1 MPPAGRNGLIS
12 RQAAVD
18 PAQRDRQVRGEG
30 VRQVRGEQ
38 WPLPTE
44 APPHLIGRAAETA
57 ALRRLLDGRRLVT
70 VTGLPGV
77 GKTAVSVAA
86 AAAAAGNFADGALL
100 VRLDTLRDEVLL
112 PHTIMAALQL
122 PDRFTRSPLEVLTS
136 QLRDRHL
143 LLVLDTCEHLLGACA
158 GLAMALLTPCP
169 KVQILATSR
178 EPLRVPGEAELAIRP
193 LLLRDAL
200 ALFVRRAGQAG
211 VAVAAENR
219 AAASSIC
226 VQLDKLPLAIEL
238 AAGEL
243 ARAEAARNEEV
254 PGEAVPGEATSG
266 RLASLLRHLEADY
279 DFPRDP
285 DQPAARHQTLRA
297 AIGWSH
303 ELCTPAERLLWAR
316 LSVFAGSFRLPDA
329 QDVAATSQ
337 LPDEVVTAGLSL
349 LTERS
354 VLLTDKRTPG
364 EYFLPVI
371 LRGYGRQM
379 LRRLGEDA
387 EFAER
392 YRRWQ
397 DSRRRGRGH
406 RSAT

>member
-1 MPPAGRNGLIS
+1 VPGPASPVSHPP
-12 RQAAVD
+12 
-18 PAQRDRQVRGEG
+18 E
-30 VRQVRGEQ
+30 
-38 WPLPTE
+38 
-44 APPHLIGRAAETA
+44 LIGRAAEMA
-57 ALRRLLDGRRLVT
+57 AVRRLLDSRRLVT

-77 GKTAVSVAA
+77 GKTAVSMAA

-100 VRLDTLRDEVLL
+100 VRLDTLRDETLL
-112 PHTIMAALQL
+112 PHTIMATLQV

-143 LLVLDTCEHLLGACA
+143 LLVLDTCEHLLGSCA
-158 GLAMALLTPCP
+158 GLAMALLTACP
-169 KVQILATSR
+169 KLQILATSR

-200 ALFVRRAGQAG
+200 ALFVQRAGQAG
-211 VAVAAENR
+211 VAVAAQNR
-219 AAASSIC
+219 ATAASIC

-243 ARAEAARNEEV
+243 ARNEAARNEAARN
-254 PGEAVPGEATSG
+254 EAARNEATRNEAAG
-266 RLASLLRHLEADY
+266 RTPADRLADLLSHLEADY
-279 DFPRDP
+279 DFAHDP
-285 DQPAARHQTLRA
+285 GQPAARHQTLRA

-316 LSVFAGSFRLPDA
+316 LSVFAGPFRLPDA
-329 QDVAATSQ
+329 QDVCTTSQ
-337 LPDEVVTAGLSL
+337 LSDEVVTAGLSL

-354 VLLTDKRTPG
+354 VLLADERTPG

-379 LRRLGEDA
+379 LHRLGEDA
-387 EFAER
+387 EFKER

-397 DSRRRGRGH
+397 DTRRRGRGF
-406 RSAT
+406 RAAN

>member
-1 MPPAGRNGLIS
+1 
-12 RQAAVD
+12 
-18 PAQRDRQVRGEG
+18 
-30 VRQVRGEQ
+30 VRGEQ
-38 WPLPTE
+38 WPQPTE
-44 APPHLIGRAAETA
+44 APQDLIGRAAETA
-57 ALRRLLDGRRLVT
+57 AIRRLLDGRRLVT

-86 AAAAAGNFADGALL
+86 AAAAGNFADGTLL
-100 VRLDTLRDEVLL
+100 VRLDTLRDEALL
-112 PHTIMAALQL
+112 PHTIMATLQV

-143 LLVLDTCEHLLGACA
+143 LLMLDTCEHLLGACA

-169 KVQILATSR
+169 KLQILATSR

-219 AAASSIC
+219 AAAASIC

-243 ARAEAARNEEV
+243 ARNEAAGRT
-254 PGEAVPGEATSG
+254 PAD
-266 RLASLLRHLEADY
+266 RLADLLSHLEADY

-285 DQPAARHQTLRA
+285 GQPAARHQTLRA

-316 LSVFAGSFRLPDA
+316 LSVFAGPFRLPDA
-329 QDVAATSQ
+329 QDVCATSQ

-354 VLLTDKRTPG
+354 VLLADKRTPG

-379 LRRLGEDA
+379 LHRLGEDA
-387 EFAER
+387 EFKER

-397 DSRRRGRGH
+397 DTRRRGRGF
-406 RSAT
+406 RAAN

>member
-1 MPPAGRNGLIS
+1 VLGEEWPWPAEAPYPASPAG
-12 RQAAVD
+12 
-18 PAQRDRQVRGEG
+18 QVR
-30 VRQVRGEQ
+30 QD
-38 WPLPTE
+38 
-44 APPHLIGRAAETA
+44 LIGRAAETA
-57 ALRRLLDGRRLVT
+57 AIRRLLDGRRLVT

-86 AAAAAGNFADGALL
+86 AAAAAANFADGALL
-100 VRLDTLRDEVLL
+100 VRLDTLRDEALL
-112 PHTIMAALQL
+112 PHTIMATLQV

-158 GLAMALLTPCP
+158 GLATALLTPCP
-169 KVQILATSR
+169 KLQILATSR

-219 AAASSIC
+219 ATAASIC
-226 VQLDKLPLAIEL
+226 VQLDKLPLAIAL

-243 ARAEAARNEEV
+243 ARNEAA
-254 PGEAVPGEATSG
+254 PGQAAPDQAAGRTPAD
-266 RLASLLRHLEADY
+266 RLASLLSHLEADY

-316 LSVFAGSFRLPDA
+316 LSVFAGPFRRPDA
-329 QDVAATSQ
+329 HDVCTTSQ
-337 LPDEVVTAGLSL
+337 LPAEVVTAGLSL

-354 VLLTDKRTPG
+354 VLLADRRTPG
-364 EYFLPVI
+364 EYSLPVI

-379 LRRLGEDA
+379 LHRLGEDV
-387 EFAER
+387 EFEER

-397 DSRRRGRGH
+397 DTRRRGRGY
-406 RSAT
+406 RSAN

>member
-1 MPPAGRNGLIS
+1 M
-12 RQAAVD
+12 AAV
-18 PAQRDRQVRGEG
+18 
-30 VRQVRGEQ
+30 
-38 WPLPTE
+38 
-44 APPHLIGRAAETA
+44 
-57 ALRRLLDGRRLVT
+57 RRLLDSRRLVT

-77 GKTAVSVAA
+77 GKTAVSMAA

-100 VRLDTLRDEVLL
+100 VRLDTLRDETLL
-112 PHTIMAALQL
+112 PHTIMATLQV

-143 LLVLDTCEHLLGACA
+143 LLVLDTCEHLLGSCA
-158 GLAMALLTPCP
+158 GLAMALLTACP
-169 KVQILATSR
+169 KLQILATSR

-200 ALFVRRAGQAG
+200 ALFVQRAGQAG
-211 VAVAAENR
+211 VAVAAQNR
-219 AAASSIC
+219 ATAASIC

-243 ARAEAARNEEV
+243 ARNEAARNEAARN
-254 PGEAVPGEATSG
+254 EAARNEATRNEAAG
-266 RLASLLRHLEADY
+266 RTPADRLADLLSHLEADY
-279 DFPRDP
+279 DFAHDP
-285 DQPAARHQTLRA
+285 GQPAARHQTLRA

-316 LSVFAGSFRLPDA
+316 LSVFAGPFRLPDA
-329 QDVAATSQ
+329 QDVCTTSQ
-337 LPDEVVTAGLSL
+337 LSDEVVTAGLSL

-354 VLLTDKRTPG
+354 VLLADERTPG

-379 LRRLGEDA
+379 LHRLGEDA
-387 EFAER
+387 EFKER

-397 DSRRRGRGH
+397 DTRRRGRGF
-406 RSAT
+406 RAAN